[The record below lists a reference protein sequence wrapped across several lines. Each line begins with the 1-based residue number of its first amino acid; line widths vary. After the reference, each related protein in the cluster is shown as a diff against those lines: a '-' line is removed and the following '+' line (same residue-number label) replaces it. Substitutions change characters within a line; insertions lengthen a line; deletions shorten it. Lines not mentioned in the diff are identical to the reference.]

1 MVLFDLDRAE
11 LMEWMRKEMLE
22 DDLISPE
29 DIDLLF
35 LTDDTKEIVELIVS
49 RYKIRLE
56 EGSA

>member
-1 MVLFDLDRAE
+1 
-11 LMEWMRKEMLE
+11 MLE
-22 DDLISPE
+22 DDQISPE